1 MRIKEKRKEKRGEEV
16 EKGEQ
21 KKERR
26 KEKEELGEKDWGE
39 KIEGRRKKRLFMGIE
54 PVTLCMV

>member
-1 MRIKEKRKEKRGEEV
+1 M